1 MEKSHREAEAAQ
13 RQYAADPNRD
23 PTAPPPSPMTPV
35 KYARLIH
42 QMFSLVGYAIDSDN
56 VDLADHPD
64 LVDAIRELYARAGTA
79 APRAPED
86 Y

>member
-1 MEKSHREAEAAQ
+1 M
-13 RQYAADPNRD
+13 PI
-23 PTAPPPSPMTPV
+23 TPV
-35 KYARLIH
+35 KHARLIH

-56 VDLADHPD
+56 VDLSDHED
-64 LVDAIRELYARAGTA
+64 LVDAIRRLYDQAGSA